1 MRTLIFIL
9 IFLSLGGQGVK
20 IHAKLKRLLNP
31 CQVVDIMEDGPL
43 PMLYML
49 RDIPKFQILVCGGD
63 GTVGWVLSSL
73 EDIQYKL
80 KCKGPA
86 TAVLPLGT
94 GNDLARV
101 LKWGAGY
108 TGEGCFDILKQ
119 VMSAKEVKLDRWN
132 VVFDGITKTESSEE
146 DRCEDERSGSDSNAV
161 TMNNYFG
168 VGLDA
173 QLSLEFHL
181 SREEKP
187 EKFNSR
193 FRNKMVYFEAGKIS
207 YHHTLS
213 PLIPAC

>member
-1 MRTLIFIL
+1 M
-9 IFLSLGGQGVK
+9 
-20 IHAKLKRLLNP
+20 
-31 CQVVDIMEDGPL
+31 
-43 PMLYML
+43 
-49 RDIPKFQILVCGGD
+49 
-63 GTVGWVLSSL
+63 GWVLSSL
-73 EDIQYKL
+73 EDIQHKL

-108 TGEGCFDILKQ
+108 TGEGCLDLLKQ

-132 VVFDGITKTESSEE
+132 VVFETGKSESEKP
-146 DRCEDERSGSDSNAV
+146 GTDSNAV

-193 FRNKMVYFEAGKIS
+193 FRNKMVYFEAGI
-207 YHHTLS
+207 
-213 PLIPAC
+213 

>member
-1 MRTLIFIL
+1 
-9 IFLSLGGQGVK
+9 
-20 IHAKLKRLLNP
+20 
-31 CQVVDIMEDGPL
+31 
-43 PMLYML
+43 MLYML
-49 RDIPKFQILVCGGD
+49 REIPKFQILVCGGD
-63 GTVGWVLSSL
+63 GTAGWVLSIL
-73 EDIQYKL
+73 EDIQHKL
-80 KCKGPA
+80 KCKGPP

-108 TGEGCFDILKQ
+108 TGECCLDIIKH
-119 VMSAKEVKLDRWN
+119 VMAAKEVKLDRWN
-132 VVFDGITKTESSEE
+132 VKFETWGEQKAGTESSKGAGNEV
-146 DRCEDERSGSDSNAV
+146 NTV

-193 FRNKMVYFEAGKIS
+193 FRNKMVYFEAGEWVFECMVIVHSSFLVKIRHFGLKWVKIFPRKILK
-207 YHHTLS
+207 YLNQAQKV
-213 PLIPAC
+213 LR